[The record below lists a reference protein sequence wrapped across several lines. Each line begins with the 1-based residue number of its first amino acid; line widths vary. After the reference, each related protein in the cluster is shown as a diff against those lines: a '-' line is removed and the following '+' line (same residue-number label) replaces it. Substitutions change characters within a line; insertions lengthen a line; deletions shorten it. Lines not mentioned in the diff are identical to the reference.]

1 MNIYSYINTRK
12 QLSKRE
18 KSSYLLYCILSEY
31 PIKTKNYGYRTN
43 NNIDDSGDLF
53 EDSSRTVDN
62 NQMKVSGCTSMDSSL
77 ESTASEP
84 VRPLPAIKNLQ
95 RFADPQPS
103 TSVSPVVRRVLAEFK
118 LDDLVTAAINKGMN
132 TMMQSFA
139 LPLMAKIPETLQ
151 PDVSRAKSCES
162 LDLDNTILLSQYVL
176 INA

>member
-1 MNIYSYINTRK
+1 MFYV
-12 QLSKRE
+12 
-18 KSSYLLYCILSEY
+18 
-31 PIKTKNYGYRTN
+31 YRTN
-43 NNIDDSGDLF
+43 NNIDDSADLF
-53 EDSSRTVDN
+53 DDSSRMIVN
-62 NQMKVSGCTSMDSSL
+62 NQMKISGCTSLDSSL

-95 RFADPQPS
+95 QFTDPQPS

-139 LPLMAKIPETLQ
+139 LPLVTKMPETLQ
-151 PDVSRAKSCES
+151 QDVPRANPRES
-162 LDLDNTILLSQYVL
+162 LDLENTILLSQYVP